1 MPTLYITEPGATVR
15 LRSESLEVTIPEE
28 AMENAVEA
36 KQANLPPR
44 QVELHRLEL
53 VALVGRAHI
62 TSEAMLARFA
72 RALHTAIKK
81 GRGAHTFSPR
91 EKVPRR
97 GG

>member
-1 MPTLYITEPGATVR
+1 
-15 LRSESLEVTIPEE
+15 
-28 AMENAVEA
+28 MENAVEA
-36 KQANLPPR
+36 KQADLPPR

>member
-1 MPTLYITEPGATVR
+1 VRKGAGPRVMAV
-15 LRSESLEVTIPEE
+15 LWNSIIELDSFSGKASLAAANRQDMCRPE
-28 AMENAVEA
+28 
-36 KQANLPPR
+36 KS
-44 QVELHRLEL
+44 VELPS
-53 VALVGRAHI
+53 
-62 TSEAMLARFA
+62 TLARFA

>member
-15 LRSESLEVTIPEE
+15 LRNESLEVTVPEE
-28 AMENAVEA
+28 ALEDAENGEPAAV
-36 KQANLPPR
+36 PPR